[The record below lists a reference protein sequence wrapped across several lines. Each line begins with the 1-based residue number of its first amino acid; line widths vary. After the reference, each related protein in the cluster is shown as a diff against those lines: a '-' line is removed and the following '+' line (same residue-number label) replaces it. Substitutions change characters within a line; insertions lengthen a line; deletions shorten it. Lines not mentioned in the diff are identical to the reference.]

1 MRVDE
6 EISVTPV
13 EMLLLPPIAF
23 LVGIIAAM
31 VGVGGGVFIVPLLSL
46 IFDFSSHQAV
56 GTSLAAIIL
65 TSLSSTIGYWRQGRI
80 DYKVGTLL
88 TATTIPGAF
97 AGAYLTTLITTR
109 ALGLIFGLFLILIAS
124 HMTFRYG
131 FHQFQPLKIGKS
143 WHRKIVDSAGLVFE
157 YDTNVGLG
165 LLLGFLGG
173 LSSGLLGVGGGAVM
187 VPILHLIMNFPMHL
201 AVATSMF
208 IMIFTSMSGLITHFS
223 LGNVHV
229 ECALLLGAGIIFG
242 AQVGAYISK
251 RTSGRNLRRIFG
263 IILFLVSI
271 RMIWKYM

>member
-1 MRVDE
+1 M
-6 EISVTPV
+6 SV

-46 IFDFSSHQAV
+46 IFDFSAHQAV

-65 TSLSSTIGYWRQGRI
+65 TSLSSTIGYWRQRRI

-88 TATTIPGAF
+88 TVTTIPGAF

-109 ALGLIFGLFLILIAS
+109 ALGLIFGFFLILIAL
-124 HMTFRYG
+124 HMTLRYG
-131 FHQFQPLKIGKS
+131 FHELQSLRIGKS

-157 YDTNVGLG
+157 YDANVGLG
-165 LLLGFLGG
+165 LPLGFLGG
-173 LSSGLLGVGGGAVM
+173 LSSGLLGIGGGVVV
-187 VPILHLIMNFPMHL
+187 VPILHLVMNFPMHL

-208 IMIFTSMSGLITHFS
+208 VMILTSISGVITHFS
-223 LGNVHV
+223 LGNVRV
-229 ECALLLGAGIIFG
+229 EHALLLGVGIIFG
-242 AQVGAYISK
+242 AQLGAYLSK

-263 IILFLVSI
+263 IVLFLVSV
-271 RMIWKYM
+271 RMIWKYL